1 MVHEP
6 SRPLAPSPKFHLPFQ
21 GLSYMALSTL
31 VLDLQVPLSG
41 RVGYFG
47 RLVGSHL
54 GHLVAFVP
62 SGREVLPIS
71 CRFVASR
78 SKTSFQLVSSLD
90 VFLSQVSTSVWLVSS
105 DFNVFVQISGTFWEL
120 LSSLKTFVF
129 FKSYVIRSSQN
140 GILMPSFFGFV
151 S

>member
-1 MVHEP
+1 
-6 SRPLAPSPKFHLPFQ
+6 
-21 GLSYMALSTL
+21 MALSTL

-47 RLVGSHL
+47 YLVGSHL

-90 VFLSQVSTSVWLVSS
+90 VFFVSS
-105 DFNVFVQISGTFWEL
+105 VDFSLTCSNFGNFFREL
-120 LSSLKTFVF
+120 LSSLKTNQIF
-129 FKSYVIRSSQN
+129 SS
-140 GILMPSFFGFV
+140 LM
-151 S
+151 

>member
-47 RLVGSHL
+47 HLVGSHL
-54 GHLVAFVP
+54 GHLIAFVP
-62 SGREVLPIS
+62 SGREVLLIS

-78 SKTSFQLVSSLD
+78 CETYFQLVSSLD
-90 VFLSQVSTSVWLVSS
+90 VFFVSS
-105 DFNVFVQISGTFWEL
+105 VDFSLTCFVRFQCFCSNFGNFLGTSFVLEDF
-120 LSSLKTFVF
+120 SNFLK
-129 FKSYVIRSSQN
+129 
-140 GILMPSFFGFV
+140 
-151 S
+151 